1 MILGCNLSAS
11 QQSSTAKT
19 KSSSMLLNMN
29 TMLGI
34 VFGKMVLMPF
44 IGILTGYTLK
54 HYLWD
59 IPSDIAASFYL
70 VLMIV
75 FLTPTA
81 NNVMVMVE
89 LSGSKV
95 KEGIARVIALQY
107 AVAPVILSLTMTIA
121 IGVASDWS

>member
-1 MILGCNLSAS
+1 
-11 QQSSTAKT
+11 
-19 KSSSMLLNMN
+19 MLLSMN

-44 IGILTGYTLK
+44 LGILIGYTLK
-54 HYLWD
+54 NYIWH
-59 IPSDIAASFYL
+59 IPTDIAASFYL

-89 LSGSKV
+89 LSGSKA

-121 IGVASDWS
+121 IGVASEWS